1 MKRMITVV
9 DLLSGA
15 ITARQSDTRT
25 LDVPADLDPE
35 SSVAALDGQSV
46 ASYRAASGKNI
57 RCAVH
62 PRPLSWRVRGEEC
75 LIAGNGDLIGGSG
88 RYTLCAVD
96 TDG

>member
-62 PRPLSWRVRGEEC
+62 PRPLSWRCGERNASSPGRG
-75 LIAGNGDLIGGSG
+75 I
-88 RYTLCAVD
+88 
-96 TDG
+96 